1 MGRAL
6 AVVFVTGSLVCC
18 ASAAVTTTAG
28 APRSAPAS
36 TPHAADAPGLDGALD
51 EMDVTTLAAM
61 DAAVDVDS
69 TLPFDDPMAL
79 HLQTSDELRGLMGGA
94 SSVSFPVGGG
104 PWRFSQGNRTISHH
118 SIGARACHEGLRNI
132 VLQSPEQRARCGVEG
147 MVPVWE
153 RGGGVETAR
162 YCIDLFEFP
171 NKPCELPFVFI
182 TPAQAVQVCHAQGKR
197 LCTQDEWN
205 LSCRGDPAG
214 GADSVYA
221 YGNEMDLTV
230 CNTDKSRAAG
240 PFCDVSN
247 NEKLWTTCG
256 TNTEPS
262 GAFPRCR
269 SRFGVFD
276 QHGNVAEIM
285 TRFEPADGKMYTQL
299 KGSAFFYVDVAKKPT
314 DPGGYWTKYPD
325 QCNFEP
331 RWHVEKL
338 EESAHMN
345 YHLGFRC
352 CKTLGVAEA
361 GRD

>member
-1 MGRAL
+1 MSRAL
-6 AVVFVTGSLVCC
+6 AGLFVLGSFVCC
-18 ASAAVTTTAG
+18 ARAAVTTSAAAPPASPAG
-28 APRSAPAS
+28 AAHPMSFQS
-36 TPHAADAPGLDGALD
+36 
-51 EMDVTTLAAM
+51 
-61 DAAVDVDS
+61 DAAVDEASAAILAAVDAAEADA
-69 TLPFDDPMAL
+69 TVPFDDPMSLHYDTPDAL
-79 HLQTSDELRGLMGGA
+79 RAVMGEAA
-94 SSVSFPVGGG
+94 SVPFPVGGG
-104 PWRFSQGNRTISHH
+104 PWHFSQGNRAIAHH
-118 SIGARACHEGLRNI
+118 SIGPRACLDGLRDV
-132 VLQSPEQRARCGVEG
+132 VLQTPEQRARCGAEG

-153 RGGGVETAR
+153 RGGDLATAR

-182 TPAQAVQVCHAQGKR
+182 TPAQALRVCHAEGKR

-205 LSCRGDPAG
+205 LACRGDPAG
-214 GADSVYA
+214 GPDRVYA
-221 YGNEMDLTV
+221 YGDEMDLTV
-230 CNTDKSRAAG
+230 CNTNKSRAAG
-240 PFCDVSN
+240 PTCDVST

-299 KGSAFFYVDVAKKPT
+299 KGSAFFYVDVSKKPT

-325 QCNFEP
+325 QCNFDP

-338 EESAHMN
+338 EESSHMN

-352 CKTLGVAEA
+352 CKTLGLPEA